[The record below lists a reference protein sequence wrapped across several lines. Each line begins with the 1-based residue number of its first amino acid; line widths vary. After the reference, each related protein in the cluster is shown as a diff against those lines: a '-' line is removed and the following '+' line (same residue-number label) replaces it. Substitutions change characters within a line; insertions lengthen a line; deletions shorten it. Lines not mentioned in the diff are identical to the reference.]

1 MWGCTRWHHWPES
14 ITPYKGTRMKNCVV
28 VAILCAGTVA
38 SQAACPTW
46 PAVNQPNA
54 RFTLNDT
61 GTEVKDSRTGLIWK
75 RCSEGQ
81 ILSAN
86 TCTGSAANYTHEG
99 ALANARQ
106 QSGWR
111 LPNVKELASL
121 ADKGCIGPAIDRSAF
136 PNTPTSALYWTSSPA
151 GGGYG
156 AWGVDFNAG
165 NVVYFGRSYDAV
177 AVRLVRA
184 SQ

>member
-1 MWGCTRWHHWPES
+1 
-14 ITPYKGTRMKNCVV
+14 MKNCVF
-28 VAILCAGTVA
+28 VALMCAGTAA

-46 PAVNQPNA
+46 PEVNQTNA

-61 GTEVKDSRTGLIWK
+61 GTEVKDTRTGLIWK

-86 TCTGSAANYTHEG
+86 TCTGSVATYKREG
-99 ALANARQ
+99 ALAHAQQ

-121 ADKGCIGPAIDRSAF
+121 ADKGCSKPAIDSSAF
-136 PNTPTSALYWTSSPA
+136 PNTPSNYYWTSSPYA
-151 GGGYG
+151 HGIGST
-156 AWGVDFNAG
+156 WGVHFSDGDVGSG
-165 NVVYFGRSYDAV
+165 NSGRIYGGSA

-184 SQ
+184 SR